1 MKISILKLTTVVF
14 ITGTILISC
23 NTTTQKAD
31 NVQSADSETNNHLDT
46 LSAEYVTE
54 IDTFKKQTS
63 DKISANNQI
72 ISNLR
77 VKLKHATKETKAG
90 YEKAVDELDRKNGEL
105 KKKMEVYKAEG
116 KEKWKIFK
124 TDFGKDIDTLDNEFK
139 KLTAKL

>member
-124 TDFGKDIDTLDNEFK
+124 TDFGKDMDTLDNEFK